1 MSTDTY
7 SFFGGV
13 ISTRLIKLYLWLMHG
28 KTIIVSKASDL
39 EVLARAREHRPL
51 LRRQMVYFGSILAV
65 VVSFRI

>member
-1 MSTDTY
+1 MLFLRRSHLDETNQA
-7 SFFGGV
+7 
-13 ISTRLIKLYLWLMHG
+13 LYLWLMHG
-28 KTIIVSKASDL
+28 KTIIVSKASGL